1 MSVIHVVHG
10 AVVGQW
16 RKRSYLRLI
25 VSRFMQNRLGVAG
38 LIFTIVYFIIAIGAP
53 FFITQEPNAMAA
65 ADRFQPPSLAHPF
78 GTDRFGRDVFA
89 RVFYGARLSLRVSII
104 VVTVSSAVGVTLGLV
119 AGYFRDFVDEAIMR
133 IIDIMF
139 AFPSILLAL
148 VIIAIL
154 GPGLNRAIIALAI
167 AYIPIMARITRGS
180 AISIAEEEYVLAA
193 KAYGEGS
200 IGIMFR
206 EMLPNMV
213 SAVMVQA
220 TITFA
225 FSVLAEAGLSYLG
238 LSAQP
243 PTPTWGNIISQ
254 GQNTIEIAPW
264 VSFFPGLMIMLT
276 VLGLTFLGVGLRDAF
291 DPKTDTSTDTLGGL

>member
-1 MSVIHVVHG
+1 
-10 AVVGQW
+10 
-16 RKRSYLRLI
+16 
-25 VSRFMQNRLGVAG
+25 MQNRLGVAG

>member
-1 MSVIHVVHG
+1 MSIIHVVHG

-193 KAYGEGS
+193 KAYGESS